1 MESMMITTQ
10 INARKL
16 IGHGALIGTGLFT
29 GGLSAALFI
38 LLAAATGI

>member
-1 MESMMITTQ
+1 MITTP
-10 INARKL
+10 IKPRKL
-16 IGHGALIGTGLFT
+16 IGHGTLIASGLLT